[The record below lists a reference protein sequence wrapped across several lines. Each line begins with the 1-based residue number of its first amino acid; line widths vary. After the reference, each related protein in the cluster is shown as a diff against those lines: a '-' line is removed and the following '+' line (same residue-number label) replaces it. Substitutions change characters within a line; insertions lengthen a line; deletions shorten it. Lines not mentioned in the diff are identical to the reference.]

1 MRRTML
7 MTGVLAVTVL
17 GGGCAA
23 KRIDATGERASAAPA
38 LPTGNARPAEVP
50 ATSVE
55 VPGLG
60 PVVVYYELD
69 SAQLSEASQIA
80 LQHVA
85 SALRA
90 NPGVTVT
97 LSGHTCELGTEEYN
111 MALGYK
117 RANAAR
123 DYLVRL
129 GARDAQVSV
138 TSYGELRPAVPGTSE
153 AQLAKNRRTELVPA
167 RPMSSAR

>member
-1 MRRTML
+1 MRRMFL
-7 MTGVLAVTVL
+7 AVGVLATAVAS
-17 GGGCAA
+17 GGCAA
-23 KRIDATGERASAAPA
+23 KRIETTGERAAEGQVPPA
-38 LPTGNARPAEVP
+38 GRAKPAEVA

-55 VPGLG
+55 VPGLA

-69 SAQLSEASQIA
+69 SARLSDASQLA
-80 LQHVA
+80 LQGVA

-90 NPGVTVT
+90 NRGATVT

-123 DYLVRL
+123 EYLVRL
-129 GARDAQVSV
+129 GVQEAQVSV
-138 TSYGELRPAVPGTSE
+138 TSYGELRPAVPGAGE
-153 AQLAKNRRTELVPA
+153 AQLARNRRTEVTPSRAL
-167 RPMSSAR
+167 SSAR